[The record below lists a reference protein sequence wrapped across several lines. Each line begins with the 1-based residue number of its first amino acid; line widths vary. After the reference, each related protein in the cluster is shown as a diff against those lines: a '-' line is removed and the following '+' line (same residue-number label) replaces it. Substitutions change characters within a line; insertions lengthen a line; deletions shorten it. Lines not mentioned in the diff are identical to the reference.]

1 MTSPVLVESPSP
13 GVSLV
18 SLNCPDRRNAMTA
31 ELTEAF
37 GASVAA
43 LAADRSVRAVV
54 VTGRGSAFCAGGDLS
69 WIEAGSGSDVSPD
82 SVRDRMLPFY
92 RTWLSVRDL
101 PVPVVAAVNGSAIG
115 AGLCLALAC
124 DVRYAAAEA
133 RFSAPFT
140 KLGMHPGM
148 AASWLLPE
156 VVGMARARELLY
168 TGRALHAE
176 EALSWGLVSGIAAD
190 VVAHAVQAAEAI
202 AGGAPV
208 AVRLTKAGLA
218 HPYRS
223 MEEALQWESLAQPVT
238 MATSDLREGLAAAAE
253 RRRPHFTGR

>member
-1 MTSPVLVESPSP
+1 MSVPLLVESPAP
-13 GVSLV
+13 GVTLV
-18 SLNCPDRRNAMTA
+18 TLNLPERRNAMTA
-31 ELTEAF
+31 ELTQAF
-37 GASVAA
+37 GAAMGD

-54 VTGRGSAFCAGGDLS
+54 VTGQGSAFCAGGDLS
-69 WIEAGSGSDVSPD
+69 WIGAGGGEAVTPD
-82 SVRDRMLPFY
+82 SVRERMLPFY

-101 PVPVVAAVNGSAIG
+101 PVPVVAAVNGPAVG

-124 DVRYAAAEA
+124 DVRYASPQA

-140 KLGMHPGM
+140 RLGIHPGM

-156 VVGMARARELLY
+156 AVGMARARELLY
-168 TGRALHAE
+168 TGRVVPAE
-176 EALSWGLVSGIAAD
+176 EALSWGLVSALADD
-190 VVAHAVQAAEAI
+190 VVQHAVQAAESI

-223 MEEALQWESLAQPVT
+223 IEEALQWESLAQPVT
-238 MATSDLREGLAAAAE
+238 MATADLREGLAAAAG
-253 RRRPHFTGR
+253 RRRPNFTGG